1 MNRRQNSKRLFLTQ
15 KGPQKPKVALLF
27 VWFFSFLGLLL
38 SVGVAKFW
46 RKSIPSSSWFISK
59 AADGCALQ
67 AMLQSPHLPSL
78 PSSIGKMSGGRHR
91 FFLGGIWGE
100 PIDRMAKSLAQWGV
114 ARPSTGGW
122 LLDFR
127 NRDERKTGVH
137 CRNGVKR

>member
-1 MNRRQNSKRLFLTQ
+1 M
-15 KGPQKPKVALLF
+15 G
-27 VWFFSFLGLLL
+27 
-38 SVGVAKFW
+38 GVAKFW

-100 PIDRMAKSLAQWGV
+100 PTDRMAKSLARWGV
-114 ARPSTGGW
+114 AGFQESRREKDGGPLSEWCKALASWRPHADLTGGLSTVIDRCSGMRLW
-122 LLDFR
+122 R
-127 NRDERKTGVH
+127 
-137 CRNGVKR
+137 